1 MSAMTLDPGEEAGH
15 GSGEA
20 AIGQPLFTPT
30 PERIAASQLT
40 AFCRRLRAPDP
51 AALERLAI
59 DRNADFWTALLDW
72 LDLPV
77 EGEAA
82 PAIAGDDIETARF
95 FPNLRLNYA
104 EALLRGAAETTGLRS
119 VRAGGQATI
128 LTRGE
133 LRARVERLAGG
144 LTALGLK
151 PGDGVA
157 AVLRNDVEAVVAALA
172 VAACGGVLAT
182 AAPDMGAAMLAARLV
197 DLEPR
202 LLLTVLEPRSWDTG
216 PPPVDRVAEL
226 ARLLPTLEAVVA
238 LDQGPAPAI
247 EIPLRRAADIP
258 AAPLT
263 AWPRLPFNHPLF
275 VLFSSGTTGRPKGFA
290 HGAGGTLLEHLKEHR
305 LHGDL
310 TVGDRLFFQ
319 TSPAWMMWHWQLSAL
334 ACGGQIVLYDGPVEG
349 PETLWRIVERE
360 AVTVF
365 GTSPPYLRLCASL
378 GYRPGEA
385 HDLSALRAVLSTGS
399 VLQPDQAL
407 WVRDAVANVPVQSIS
422 GGSDMIGCF
431 VLGNPNLAVWPGE
444 AQCRSL
450 GLDVRQAED
459 GELVCANAF
468 PSRPLRL
475 LADPDGRRFHDAYFA
490 RRPGMWSHGD
500 RIEITPRG
508 GVIMRG
514 RLDGVLNIRGVRV
527 GPAEIYAALAAVPEV
542 LQALAVEQAG
552 EEAGDEAMVLLIV
565 LAPGAGLD
573 AALETRIRR
582 TLIAAAG
589 QSHSPER
596 IVAVAALPTTHS
608 GKLSEA
614 AAADALNGRPVAN
627 RGALRNPE
635 SLDAIAATAG
645 GGLDLGEV
653 AGETTVDWLMRLWA
667 SLLPTPPASPDDN
680 FFDLGGHSL
689 MAARLLT
696 AVRRRTGRALP
707 MAALLHA
714 PTARALATAIDD
726 PAWTTSGRLAPMAAG
741 QGDPLF
747 IVHSMTGN
755 VLQLHGLARAMRS
768 PRPVVGIQARGLEP
782 GEAPFDCVQAM
793 AEDYLVLLRS
803 RQAQGPYHLC
813 GFSFG
818 GLVAYE
824 MARRLEAAGETV
836 ALLVL
841 LDSHVDKAMLPL
853 PERVRLLGIR
863 LAHHA
868 RRMAQIGPSGAA
880 RYFAA
885 RLRALAGN
893 PDPAPPPEHEFPP
906 RIQAVRDG
914 ILAATRRYR
923 PGRYLGPVL
932 FVRPRTEAP
941 VDFDATAAFRGVA
954 PNLKVVW
961 AAGDHDTM
969 IEPPHVD
976 ALADLLR
983 LSLLE

>member
-1 MSAMTLDPGEEAGH
+1 MVLDPDEKARH
-15 GSGEA
+15 GNGA
-20 AIGQPLFTPT
+20 VAVGQPLFTPT

-40 AFCRRLRAPDP
+40 AFCRRLGAPDP

-104 EALLRGAAETTGLRS
+104 EALLRGSSETVVLRS
-119 VRAGGQATI
+119 VRAGGQTTI

-157 AVLRNDVEAVVAALA
+157 AVLRNDAEAVVTALA

-202 LLLTVLEPRSWDTG
+202 LLLTVLEPRPWDTG

-247 EIPLRRAADIP
+247 DIPLRRTADIQAP
-258 AAPLT
+258 PLT
-263 AWPRLPFNHPLF
+263 AWSRLAFNHPLF
-275 VLFSSGTTGRPKGFA
+275 VLFSSGTTGRPKGFV

-310 TVGDRLFFQ
+310 TAGDRLFFQ

-349 PETLWRIVERE
+349 PETLWRIVETE

-378 GYRPGEA
+378 GYRPGA
-385 HDLSALRAVLSTGS
+385 SHDLSVLRALLSTGS

-407 WVRDAVANVPVQSIS
+407 WVREAAADIPVQSIS

-431 VLGNPNLAVWPGE
+431 VLGNPNLPVWPGE

-490 RRPGMWSHGD
+490 RRPGVWSHGD

-527 GPAEIYAALAAVPEV
+527 GPAEIYGTLTAVPEV
-542 LQALAVEQAG
+542 MQALAIEQAG
-552 EEAGDEAMVLLIV
+552 EEAGDEAMVLLVV

-589 QSHSPER
+589 QSHSPDR
-596 IVAVAALPTTHS
+596 IIAVTALPTTHS

-627 RGALRNPE
+627 LGALRNPE
-635 SLDAIAATAG
+635 CLEAIAKAAPG
-645 GGLDLGEV
+645 GTGLTEV
-653 AGETTVDWLMRLWA
+653 AGETTLDWLMRLWA
-667 SLLPTPPASPDDN
+667 GLLPTPPAGPDDN

-689 MAARLLT
+689 MAARVLA
-696 AVRRRTGRALP
+696 AVRRRTGRSLP

-714 PTARALATAIDD
+714 PTARALADAIDD
-726 PAWTTSGRLAPMAAG
+726 PAWTASARLAPMAAG

-755 VLQLHGLARAMRS
+755 VLQLHGLARALRS
-768 PRPVVGIQARGLEP
+768 PRPVIGIQARGLEA
-782 GEAPFDCVQAM
+782 GETPLAEVEAM
-793 AEDYLVLLRS
+793 AEDYLALLRG
-803 RQAQGPYHLC
+803 RQPRGPYHLC

-824 MARRLEAAGETV
+824 MARKLEADGETV

-853 PERVRLLGIR
+853 AERVRLLGIR

-868 RRMAQIGPSGAA
+868 RRMANVGPAGAIS
-880 RYFAA
+880 YVAA

-893 PDPAPPPEHEFPP
+893 PDPTPAPEHEFPP
-906 RIQAVRDG
+906 RLQAVRDG
-914 ILAATRRYR
+914 ILAATTRYR
-923 PGRYLGPVL
+923 PGRYGGPLL
-932 FVRPRTEAP
+932 FVRPRVPAP
-941 VDFDATAAFRGVA
+941 VDFDATAAFRGVT

-961 AAGDHDTM
+961 AAGDHNTM
-969 IEPPHVD
+969 IEPPQVD
-976 ALADLLR
+976 DLAALLR
-983 LSLLE
+983 GALSS